1 MAAELAVLEV
11 LLDDTFEYYFVEEED
26 DDLPMF
32 SMAAIIARR
41 SLNRCQGYFE
51 QTVPL
56 YSVDEFQS
64 HFRLKRTTF
73 EILVR
78 EAVGTGVLPIGNVFG
93 RQVID
98 ARKQVSIF
106 LWFIANQESTRLVA
120 DRFNVTFSSVSRV
133 VRRVMESVL
142 ALRNQYIKWPNE
154 TQLRETMESFR
165 AQGGFPGVVG
175 VIDGSLVK
183 IRAPVENAESYIC
196 RKKYHA
202 LQLQVIQLFYVTEQV
217 FRGYI
222 YSL

>member
-11 LLDDTFEYYFVEEED
+11 LYTFEYYFVEEED

-64 HFRLKRTTF
+64 HFHLKRTTF

-93 RQVID
+93 R
-98 ARKQVSIF
+98 
-106 LWFIANQESTRLVA
+106 
-120 DRFNVTFSSVSRV
+120 
-133 VRRVMESVL
+133 
-142 ALRNQYIKWPNE
+142 
-154 TQLRETMESFR
+154 
-165 AQGGFPGVVG
+165 
-175 VIDGSLVK
+175 
-183 IRAPVENAESYIC
+183 
-196 RKKYHA
+196 
-202 LQLQVIQLFYVTEQV
+202 
-217 FRGYI
+217 
-222 YSL
+222 

>member
-56 YSVDEFQS
+56 YYVDEFQS

-98 ARKQVSIF
+98 KRKQVSIF

-165 AQGGFPGVVG
+165 AQGRFPGVVG
-175 VIDGSLVK
+175 VIDRSLVK